1 MNSEPDYST
10 SGSAYESDFDWG
22 SVTSDD
28 SEFDSDKEFS
38 QDIQEMNFEPDN
50 TLESDD
56 RDENVAIEP
65 CKSLIPSQL
74 QMIVMNAQSMD
85 KTPHRLTRKLLLLY

>member
-10 SGSAYESDFDWG
+10 SGSADESDFDWG
-22 SVTSDD
+22 SDTSDD

-50 TLESDD
+50 PLESDD
-56 RDENVAIEP
+56 RDE
-65 CKSLIPSQL
+65 CC
-74 QMIVMNAQSMD
+74 
-85 KTPHRLTRKLLLLY
+85 H